1 MFVNKQSSIS
11 DDGTTCLVINVN
23 RANRNAYK
31 RIWLIIVFEND
42 RLIFNESEKKKK
54 FRKLERRK
62 RTEWMKITTSEKSA
76 ADSIRSQRVFD
87 VRTCTVR
94 IVPFFLNSKVAG
106 KTAKKNIIHM
116 HTFVTSPRGRTDA
129 RRVDHAGNRNRRT
142 DAPSEIRPEPGGVSD

>member
-1 MFVNKQSSIS
+1 
-11 DDGTTCLVINVN
+11 
-23 RANRNAYK
+23 
-31 RIWLIIVFEND
+31 
-42 RLIFNESEKKKK
+42 
-54 FRKLERRK
+54 
-62 RTEWMKITTSEKSA
+62 MKITTSEKSA

-142 DAPSEIRPEPGGVSD
+142 DAPSEIRPEPGGVSDWRARGLARAPGDLHTRRDASKGHLRAMNGVPSATTARTYV